1 MQKAEFQLNLS
12 RSSSGRARSRGL
24 RSPHSKRL
32 GSLEPTVCSLGWFY
46 ADTDLRPGPPS
57 LPPPPPRPASSGSRP
72 GGVPAARRAR
82 GLAAD
87 VTGKVSNSGAR
98 PPETGFTLSSR
109 VTERSASLLRRLSLP
124 LFFPHVRAGDMHR
137 TRSASG
143 SRCAPLRSTLNAAS
157 QPLLIIF
164 IENYGEASARARARG
179 AVLMASGSGTSA
191 SAHMRPPSPLRCERR
206 FERVH
211 LLRR

>member
-1 MQKAEFQLNLS
+1 MQKAEFELNLS

-46 ADTDLRPGPPS
+46 ADTDLRPGPPLS
-57 LPPPPPRPASSGSRP
+57 AAVPPPPPPPPPRRPASSGSRP
-72 GGVPAARRAR
+72 GVAPAARRAR

-109 VTERSASLLRRLSLP
+109 VREERSASL
-124 LFFPHVRAGDMHR
+124 
-137 TRSASG
+137 
-143 SRCAPLRSTLNAAS
+143 
-157 QPLLIIF
+157 
-164 IENYGEASARARARG
+164 
-179 AVLMASGSGTSA
+179 
-191 SAHMRPPSPLRCERR
+191 
-206 FERVH
+206 
-211 LLRR
+211 